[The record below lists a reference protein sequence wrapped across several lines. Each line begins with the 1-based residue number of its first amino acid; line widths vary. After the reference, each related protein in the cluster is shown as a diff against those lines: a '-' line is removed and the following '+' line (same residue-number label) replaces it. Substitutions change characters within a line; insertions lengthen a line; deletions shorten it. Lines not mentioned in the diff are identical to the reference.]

1 MVGLWESKS
10 ATVPDR
16 SWIRIQHTSQSFT
29 RVRRIRRWYVSLDF
43 SSWNYLLKI
52 QAPHSICYQLLQGG
66 IAVESLIKIGK
77 KIDFGTLYI
86 KPAFVFQDDD
96 GSIKL
101 QFEADANSA
110 LGYLY
115 SSLCQMLG
123 ITWNNDSPYNDLGLY
138 TNCAMHAAS
147 DR

>member
-1 MVGLWESKS
+1 ME
-10 ATVPDR
+10 
-16 SWIRIQHTSQSFT
+16 
-29 RVRRIRRWYVSLDF
+29 
-43 SSWNYLLKI
+43 N
-52 QAPHSICYQLLQGG
+52 
-66 IAVESLIKIGK
+66 LIKLGK

-86 KPAFVFQDDD
+86 KPAFIFQDDD

-123 ITWNNDSPYNDLGLY
+123 ISWNYESPYNDLGLY
-138 TNCAMHAAS
+138 TNCAMHAAG
-147 DR
+147 DRAKYGCGPENGNSGGFCPQMTVSHQVENYITP